1 MPEQVR
7 QLTSIIW
14 LPSASSHGDDDL
26 HVADPKINLFCQ
38 TARNIE
44 KSALS
49 YIGHFDSVKAKWRFF
64 RLCSHLACVFHGKTR
79 TVPWLRCA
87 FKDACV
93 RLAGLGKGLA
103 LPVLDIQQP
112 LALSCLRQPDGVAL
126 AVVEDVRSL
135 VDHEVREWVLHL
147 EILERNEAGGLLA
160 PAHDLVSVRSRL
172 RWLNSLR
179 ATSTCVPK
187 AYRVE
192 TSISYIKIVFR
203 LTL

>member
-1 MPEQVR
+1 
-7 QLTSIIW
+7 
-14 LPSASSHGDDDL
+14 
-26 HVADPKINLFCQ
+26 
-38 TARNIE
+38 
-44 KSALS
+44 
-49 YIGHFDSVKAKWRFF
+49 
-64 RLCSHLACVFHGKTR
+64 
-79 TVPWLRCA
+79 
-87 FKDACV
+87 
-93 RLAGLGKGLA
+93 
-103 LPVLDIQQP
+103 
-112 LALSCLRQPDGVAL
+112 
-126 AVVEDVRSL
+126 